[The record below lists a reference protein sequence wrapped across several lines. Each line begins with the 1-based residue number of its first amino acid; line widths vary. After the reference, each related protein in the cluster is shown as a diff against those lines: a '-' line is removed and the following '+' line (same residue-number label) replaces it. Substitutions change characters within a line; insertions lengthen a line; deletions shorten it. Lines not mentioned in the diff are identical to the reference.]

1 MGTGPAL
8 LLLHGFP
15 QTHLMWHRVAP
26 LLAQQFTLICAD
38 LRGYGQSSCPPSDA
52 THTPYSKRV
61 MAADMVAVMKQLGFD
76 TFSVAGHDRGGRVA
90 YRLALDY
97 PQAIER
103 LAVLDILPTS
113 EVWQRADK
121 RLTIGYWPWSLLAQ
135 EAPLPEQLIL
145 AAPAA
150 ILENAFSGWGSDPDT
165 FPASIRQA
173 YLDAL
178 RNSANV
184 HAICED
190 YRAGAT
196 LDDEQDQA
204 DLKRGRRIQC
214 PVLVLWGQNSV
225 LNTWYTT
232 AGGPLA
238 IWATWAGS
246 VAGQPIPGGHFF
258 PEESPQETAQA
269 LRHFFANTL

>member
-1 MGTGPAL
+1 MGRGPSL

-15 QTHLMWHRVAP
+15 QTHLMWYRVAP

-52 THTPYSKRV
+52 AHTPYSKRV
-61 MAADMVAVMKQLGFD
+61 MAADMIAVMKQLGFES
-76 TFSVAGHDRGGRVA
+76 FSVAGHDRGGRVA
-90 YRLALDY
+90 YRLALDF

-113 EVWQRADK
+113 EVWHRADK
-121 RLTIGYWPWSLLAQ
+121 RLAIGYWPWSLLAQ
-135 EAPLPEQLIL
+135 EEPLPEQLLL
-145 AAPAA
+145 AAPAS
-150 ILENAFSGWGSDPDT
+150 IVDNALGGWGSDPGA

-173 YLDAL
+173 YIDAL
-178 RNSANV
+178 ANPARV

-190 YRAGAT
+190 YRAAAT

-204 DLKRGRRIQC
+204 DYTKGHRIQC
-214 PVLVLWGQNSV
+214 PLLVLWGQNSV
-225 LNTWYTT
+225 LNSWYTK

-238 IWATWAGS
+238 IWSDWGRD
-246 VAGQPIPGGHFF
+246 VAGQPIRGGHFF
-258 PEESPQETAQA
+258 PEESPLETAQQ
-269 LRHFFANTL
+269 LGLFFANAA